1 MPAVQYPFID
11 IAVHERVREGFGRGE
26 AMALFSLDLQSA
38 LWANGRGAALFGT
51 PMVYD
56 FLEQGP
62 KRQDVTF
69 RQSGRDG
76 GASFEDGRQPAV
88 YHSHQ
93 CRLPQ
98 PRRYRQGGNHRGRAG
113 PACYSVFRPHRSGR
127 TRHGGMRKAHD

>member
-69 RQSGRDG
+69 RQLAATAARLSKTGDSLPLPFVSMP
-76 GASFEDGRQPAV
+76 ASAA
-88 YHSHQ
+88 
-93 CRLPQ
+93 LPLP
-98 PRRYRQGGNHRGRAG
+98 PRRKSSRPNRASLLFCF
-113 PACYSVFRPHRSGR
+113 PPSPIRPHL
-127 TRHGGMRKAHD
+127 TRRNAQGA